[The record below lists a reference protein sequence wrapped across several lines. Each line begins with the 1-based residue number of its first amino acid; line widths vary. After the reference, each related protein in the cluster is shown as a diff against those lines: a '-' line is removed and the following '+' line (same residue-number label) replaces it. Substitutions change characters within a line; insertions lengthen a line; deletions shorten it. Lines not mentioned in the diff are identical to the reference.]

1 MLVLDL
7 VFPVRLWYHGIC
19 GICGS
24 GIGCET
30 VSWIVCVCGSWDS
43 RSVYPVLACSSRV
56 SVLSVRAPGP
66 RRLPPVFLNRG
77 TVPVRCSVQFS
88 SVISRSH
95 PARTLLLWP
104 VLVVDLVDV
113 LVLRRPRPPRRSRR
127 LSRPRSRLSAALFM
141 CSALRKKKN
150 DRYNTHRGITDRNTS
165 LFRTDSPRHRT
176 QPKHT
181 AVRRVARK
189 TGSRTC
195 HNSRIMPLKMKI
207 KNVRKPIND

>member
-1 MLVLDL
+1 MVS
-7 VFPVRLWYHGIC
+7 VVSVGRGSVVRLCHGLC
-19 GICGS
+19 
-24 GIGCET
+24 
-30 VSWIVCVCGSWDS
+30 VSVGRGFHGLCILCL
-43 RSVYPVLACSSRV
+43 RARPV
-56 SVLSVRAPGP
+56 SVLSVRVNVRAPGP
-66 RRLPPVFLNRG
+66 RLPPVFLNRG

-88 SVISRSH
+88 SVISRPH

-113 LVLRRPRPPRRSRR
+113 LVLRRPRPPAVEAPQPSG
-127 LSRPRSRLSAALFM
+127 RSRLSAALFM